1 LKEIFPAFHFLLQN
15 VVEYFIVLLD
25 VQCRHIA
32 SLGLVVVYIVFEMM
46 HKQFDLGVKLVAA
59 TEVAIWLV

>member
-1 LKEIFPAFHFLLQN
+1 M
-15 VVEYFIVLLD
+15 LLD

-32 SLGLVVVYIVFEMM
+32 SLGLVVIYIVFDVM
-46 HKQFDLGVKLVAA
+46 HKQFDLGVKVVAA